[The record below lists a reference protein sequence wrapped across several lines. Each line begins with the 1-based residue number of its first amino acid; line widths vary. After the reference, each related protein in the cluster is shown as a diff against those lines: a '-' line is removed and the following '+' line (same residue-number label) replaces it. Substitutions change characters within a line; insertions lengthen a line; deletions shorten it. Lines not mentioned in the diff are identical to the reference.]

1 MKSALI
7 RISWVLVA
15 VLGFSAVIQ
24 AQTESQ
30 AQQQPQQPQQQPQ
43 TQSQNR
49 NLSPYK
55 AMVFDVKYRDPQAL
69 ADALQPL
76 QSGGS
81 MTSMVA
87 NRQMKTI
94 TVRDYPE
101 NITAI
106 GEALKRLDVP
116 DTTAFRPKPPESI
129 EFQLHLIAAS
139 ATAAAGDKAAFPAG
153 LEPVVT
159 QLKSTLKFGNYRY
172 LTTFSNRV
180 NEMGQIEATG
190 VISPPFATASNVQMG
205 KSGYNYSIRQPQ
217 SSTDASGKAV
227 ILINNFSFSIDV
239 PVDIPGGSV
248 QYRAVKLGTQLTL
261 RDGET
266 AVVGTANAGST
277 DEAIIVVISAKKMK

>member
-7 RISWVLVA
+7 KTSWVLVA

-24 AQTESQ
+24 AQTEPQ
-30 AQQQPQQPQQQPQ
+30 AQQQQVPSRPQ
-43 TQSQNR
+43 
-49 NLSPYK
+49 SPYK
-55 AMVFDVKYRDPQAL
+55 AMVFDVKYRDPDAL
-69 ADALQPL
+69 ATVLQPL
-76 QSGGS
+76 LSGTS
-81 MTSMVA
+81 NTSMVP
-87 NRQMKTI
+87 NRSMKTI

-116 DTTAFRPKPPESI
+116 DTPAFRPKPPASI

-139 ATAAAGDKAAFPAG
+139 ASPIGDKAAFPTG

-159 QLKSTLKFGNYRY
+159 QLKSTLRFANYRY

-180 NEMGQIEATG
+180 NEMGVIEATG
-190 VISPPFATASNVQMG
+190 VISPPFAMAATVQGG
-205 KSGYNYSIRQPQ
+205 KCGYNYSIQNPQ
-217 SSTDASGKAV
+217 SSTDASGKDV
-227 ILINNFSFSIDV
+227 ILINRFSFSIDV
-239 PVDIPGGSV
+239 PVDNPGGGF

>member
-7 RISWVLVA
+7 KILWVMVA

-30 AQQQPQQPQQQPQ
+30 TQQQPQPQAQ
-43 TQSQNR
+43 TQNR

-55 AMVFDVKYRDPQAL
+55 AMVFDVKYRDPEAL
-69 ADALQPL
+69 ANALQPL

-87 NRQMKTI
+87 NRAMKTI

-101 NITAI
+101 NIAAI

-139 ATAAAGDKAAFPAG
+139 ASAAGDKTAFPVG

-180 NEMGQIEATG
+180 NEMGQIDATG
-190 VISPPFATASNVQMG
+190 VISPPFATASNIQPG
-205 KSGYNYSIRQPQ
+205 KSSYNYSIKNPQ

-227 ILINNFSFSIDV
+227 ILINNFAFSIDV
-239 PVDIPGGSV
+239 PIDIQGGGV
-248 QYRAVKLGTQLTL
+248 QYRAVRLATQLTL